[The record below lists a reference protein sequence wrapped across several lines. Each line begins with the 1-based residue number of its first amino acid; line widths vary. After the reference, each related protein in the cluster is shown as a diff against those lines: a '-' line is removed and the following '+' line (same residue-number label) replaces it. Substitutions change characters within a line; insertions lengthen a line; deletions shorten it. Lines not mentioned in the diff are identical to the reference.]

1 MRIAPDGE
9 HVGLSQIRRSAGG
22 IPTGIGIVG
31 RLVRGTGSYRVE
43 DARVVAVDG
52 ELKGFTPTGRGVT
65 FARFLGAFEA
75 GNPDDVAINLR
86 HGRERRLTTA
96 LDWEEDVDLSP
107 RRYQGRR
114 WMVVGSARGTGLLET
129 VSQVRRPTFIEQGI
143 RALPF
148 AVYTNNIPAI
158 AEPWLVDEHDT
169 LGGSLGQPLGALDQG
184 WDARPTT
191 RWKPDGTALL
201 FWQKRLTGDQTSVVI
216 ARLTSR
222 RPKPPEPVNP
232 TPTPSWAP
240 PLAGYV
246 PPDRTLPAIQHG
258 KVSGDLRIKQG
269 PSGRSDY
276 QSVIEVTYVHYAD
289 QPGFVVDGVER
300 AYYDQP
306 GLYGGRSLYSAM
318 LGVSGDHH
326 GYLKALNV
334 AIDTGSIQ
342 GTIESE
348 VDGHHLSLGS

>member
-1 MRIAPDGE
+1 M
-9 HVGLSQIRRSAGG
+9 
-22 IPTGIGIVG
+22 
-31 RLVRGTGSYRVE
+31 
-43 DARVVAVDG
+43 
-52 ELKGFTPTGRGVT
+52 

-75 GNPDDVAINLR
+75 GNPDDVAINLG
-86 HGRERRLTTA
+86 HGRERRLTTS

-107 RRYQGRR
+107 RRYRGSR

-129 VSQVRRPTFIEQGI
+129 VSQVRRPTFIEEGI

-148 AVYTNNIPAI
+148 TVFANNPAAI

-169 LGGSLGQPLGALDQG
+169 LGGALGQPLGALEQG
-184 WDARPTT
+184 WDARSTT

-201 FWQKRLTGDQTSVVI
+201 FWQKRVDGDQTGVVI
-216 ARLTSR
+216 ARLTGR
-222 RPKPPEPVNP
+222 RAKAPEPIHSTP
-232 TPTPSWAP
+232 TPTWAP

-246 PPDRTLPAIQHG
+246 PPDRTLPAVHRG
-258 KVSGDLRIKQG
+258 KVSGEVRIMQG
-269 PSGRSDY
+269 PSPRPDY
-276 QSVIEVTYVHYAD
+276 QKVIEVVYSRYSDVR
-289 QPGFVVDGVER
+289 GFVVDGVER

-318 LGVSGDHH
+318 VGVSGNHH

-334 AIDTGSIQ
+334 AINTGSIQ

-348 VDGHHLSLGS
+348 VDGHRLSLGPLQ